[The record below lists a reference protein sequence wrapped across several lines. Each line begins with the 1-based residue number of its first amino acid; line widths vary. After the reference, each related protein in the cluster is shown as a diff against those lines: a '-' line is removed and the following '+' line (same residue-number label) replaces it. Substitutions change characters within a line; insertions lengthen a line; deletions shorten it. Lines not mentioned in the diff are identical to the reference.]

1 LTLLNND
8 YTFSLID
15 FGTPAH
21 DETVRLRRDILRIP
35 LGLEFY
41 AKDLAL
47 EYDQYHLAGYDTN
60 GDLVACLVLKSLPN
74 YEIKMRQVS
83 VREDVQNK
91 GIGQLMVTAS
101 EDLSRKMGFKKMVLH
116 ARKTAVPFYKK
127 QNYKT
132 SGKEFLEVD
141 IPHFKMAKNL

>member
-60 GDLVACLVLKSLPN
+60 GDLVACLWSYMPARRRFLF
-74 YEIKMRQVS
+74 IK
-83 VREDVQNK
+83 NK
-91 GIGQLMVTAS
+91 TTKRV
-101 EDLSRKMGFKKMVLH
+101 E
-116 ARKTAVPFYKK
+116 
-127 QNYKT
+127 
-132 SGKEFLEVD
+132 
-141 IPHFKMAKNL
+141 KNF